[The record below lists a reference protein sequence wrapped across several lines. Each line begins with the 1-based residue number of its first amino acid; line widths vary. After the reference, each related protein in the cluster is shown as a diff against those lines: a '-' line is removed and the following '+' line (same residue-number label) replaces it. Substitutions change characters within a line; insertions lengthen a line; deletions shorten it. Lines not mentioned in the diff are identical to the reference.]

1 MIQRVDAGRELT
13 HGAIADLGATLSE
26 QVARG
31 VTTVHMSAARVSQ
44 FDSQTLE
51 SLLEFDALARSRGL
65 AFTLIDPSDLL
76 SAALHVTGVDSRI
89 SVQQGEPDVASGETT
104 QDLAED
110 LGDESVGADAFE
122 EDFDT
127 AGENFVG
134 LDDAGDSE

>member
-1 MIQRVDAGRELT
+1 MIQRVEAGRELT

-65 AFTLIDPSDLL
+65 SFTLIDPSDLL
-76 SAALHVTGVDSRI
+76 QAALRVTGVDSRI
-89 SVQQGEPDVASGETT
+89 QVRQGEGEVDSSPDDETPVLAEELAEEDLDEEFDIAAG
-104 QDLAED
+104 DLA
-110 LGDESVGADAFE
+110 GD
-122 EDFDT
+122 
-127 AGENFVG
+127 
-134 LDDAGDSE
+134 DDPGDSE